1 MEQVN
6 KSESFL
12 KIDSF
17 GRKTVAQSLLLK
29 DDDVI
34 VALENNLYLK
44 GENALIEDLNLLKK
58 EEKKTILTIYREG
71 SFFDVLVSGSLGAK
85 FISTSNDETKL
96 ISEKFTKK
104 EIFDQIDLKE
114 YIAMR
119 DLTHN
124 YEIICKSKS
133 LFAGLMPP
141 MWLAYHNKW
150 WLISLFAVLSFLLI
164 STNFWIFLFGWVC
177 VSIYCYIGQLE
188 LLISF
193 SLLSGKA
200 YTMILTATNMDHAQK
215 VVREH
220 NPKAKYRV
228 SRLGDPIKSDHE
240 SDKKEDKNL
249 KNKISDSQE
258 ALI

>member
-17 GRKTVAQSLLLK
+17 ARKTVAQSLLLK
-29 DDDVI
+29 DNDVV
-34 VALENNLYLK
+34 VALDNNLYLK

-58 EEKKTILTIYREG
+58 EEKRTILTIFREG

-85 FISTSNDETKL
+85 FISTNNDET
-96 ISEKFTKK
+96 
-104 EIFDQIDLKE
+104 
-114 YIAMR
+114 
-119 DLTHN
+119 
-124 YEIICKSKS
+124 ICKSKS
-133 LFAGLMPP
+133 LFAGIIPP
-141 MWLAYHNKW
+141 MWLAYHSKW

-164 STNFWIFLFGWVC
+164 STNFWIFLFGWIC

-188 LLISF
+188 LLTSF
-193 SLLSGKA
+193 ALLSGKA
-200 YTMILTATNMDHAQK
+200 YSMILCATDMDHAQK

-220 NPKAKYRV
+220 NPKAKYKV
-228 SRLGDPIKSDHE
+228 TRLDDPIKSDQE
-240 SDKKEDKNL
+240 SNIKEDKNL